1 MMKHMLYTGL
11 GVMSVFKDKV
21 EEEVKKLEEKGK
33 LKKEDAKSFMDTIEK
48 RGKEE
53 DEKMKQKIKD
63 VLKEI
68 IDELGIATKE
78 DIQKLKEEM
87 K

>member
-1 MMKHMLYTGL
+1 MKHMLYTGL